1 MYLGRRMIMEE
12 KIKVDKM
19 CVATLVQENEIAEAD
34 AVIKYNRFLEVL
46 AESDISKSKKE
57 IIESVIYEIIGDE
70 LNHQDRLKSLYTLI
84 TGIKEAKD

>member
-1 MYLGRRMIMEE
+1 MIE
-12 KIKVDKM
+12 KEYKPDKI
-19 CVATLVQENEIAEAD
+19 CVATLVEENEIAEAD

-46 AESDISKSKKE
+46 AKSDISKSKKE

-84 TGIKEAKD
+84 TGIKEAED